1 MKINL
6 RAYMALFFGVI
17 IIALTMLLSITISKH
32 SSETI
37 KREIGNS
44 LSSTAYHMADKLDS
58 FMWSRIGEVEV
69 LSQIEDIKSH
79 EDLQSA
85 QVLLDQLKS
94 SIPVFSWIGLTDSS
108 GTVVAASDKIL
119 VGSDISQRPVY
130 QEGKKGTFIGD
141 VHNAVLLANLLPN
154 PTGEPMQFV
163 DISKA
168 LTDENGNFTG
178 VLAAHLSWEWSQQ
191 VQDEI
196 VEPLKDELSG
206 AEVFVVSGLDSTVLL
221 GPGGMTGNVLDVDSV
236 HKASKGANSWLV
248 EEWPDGKNYLT
259 GFAVGDGNQN
269 YSGLGWTVIVRI
281 PEENAFAPVEE
292 LKSFIIKLGTI
303 TAVVFAIIGWF
314 LAGFVTTPLQKIS
327 RAAHSL
333 RIGKESTIPLIKGIK
348 DLELLSSSLRDL
360 VDTLVRTESNLDEME
375 NLAHHD
381 LLTGLGN
388 RVALDQY
395 LKHAKTSGNSLSFLY
410 LDLDGFKIIN
420 DTYGHQTGDLL
431 LKEVASRLKENT
443 RKEDPIFRLG
453 GDEFLVVVSSPPESK
468 KHVLTTIA
476 NKLITNI
483 NNPFEI
489 AGSKLHVG
497 CSVGG
502 AVWPDDDIDPFTV
515 ISYADEALYA
525 SKRAGKNKFTFH
537 TNKQQKQMP
546 GA

>member
-1 MKINL
+1 MKLNL

-44 LSSTAYHMADKLDS
+44 LSTTSFHMADKLDS

-69 LSQIEDIKSH
+69 LSQIEDINSL

-85 QVLLDQLKS
+85 QVLLDQLNT
-94 SIPVFSWIGLTDSS
+94 SIPVFSWIGLTDST
-108 GTVVAASDKIL
+108 GKVVAASDEIL
-119 VGSDISQRPVY
+119 VGVDISQRPVY
-130 QEGKKGTFIGD
+130 LEGKKGTFIGD

-168 LTDENGNFTG
+168 LVDENGKFTG
-178 VLAAHLSWEWSQQ
+178 VLTTHLSWEWSRQ

-206 AEVFVVSGLDSTVLL
+206 AEVFVVSDLDSTVLL
-221 GPGGMTGNVLDVDSV
+221 GPDSMTGKVLDVESV
-236 HKASKGANSWLV
+236 QKARKGANSWVV
-248 EEWPDGKNYLT
+248 EKWPDGKNYLT
-259 GFAVGDGNQN
+259 GFAVGDGHDD
-269 YSGLGWTVIVRI
+269 YSGLGWTVIVRL
-281 PEENAFAPVEE
+281 PEENAFSPVGQ

-303 TAVVFAIIGWF
+303 TAFVFAFIGWL
-314 LAGFVTTPLQKIS
+314 LAGFITNPLRKIS
-327 RAAHSL
+327 RAAHCI

-360 VDTLVRTESNLDEME
+360 VDTLVHTESSLGKME
-375 NLAHHD
+375 KLAHHD

-388 RVALDQY
+388 RTALDQF
-395 LKHAKTSGNSLSFLY
+395 LGQAKTTGNSLSFLY

-431 LKEVASRLKENT
+431 LIEVARRLKEFS
-443 RKEDPIFRLG
+443 RKEDPIFRIG
-453 GDEFLVVVSSPPESK
+453 GDEFLMVVSSPAESK
-468 KHVLTTIA
+468 KHVLSAIA
-476 NKLITNI
+476 NKLIKNI
-483 NNPFEI
+483 NNPYEV
-489 AGSKLHVG
+489 AESKLHVG

-502 AVWPDDDIDPFTV
+502 AI
-515 ISYADEALYA
+515 
-525 SKRAGKNKFTFH
+525 
-537 TNKQQKQMP
+537 
-546 GA
+546 